1 LVGGRFIGT
10 HSLSGGA
17 SYYYSS
23 ALSMRNRGTFKIAKG
38 GKYYIKIGDYWYEAT
53 YSNGY
58 YNVASGSKGMQNDLF
73 NAAWAGGLSGY
84 ASGIENGPVTY
95 TGLAM
100 LHGSPSSPEYV
111 LNSEQA
117 GTLLKNLATMTM
129 SPYQAPQVDS
139 YNNGGNST
147 VYQFNG
153 DMNLPN
159 VQRPDQFFDE
169 LLKQA
174 NV

>member
-1 LVGGRFIGT
+1 
-10 HSLSGGA
+10 
-17 SYYYSS
+17 
-23 ALSMRNRGTFKIAKG
+23 
-38 GKYYIKIGDYWYEAT
+38 
-53 YSNGY
+53 
-58 YNVASGSKGMQNDLF
+58 
-73 NAAWAGGLSGY
+73 
-84 ASGIENGPVTY
+84 
-95 TGLAM
+95 M
-100 LHGSPSSPEYV
+100 LHGSPSNPEYV

-117 GTLLKNLATMTM
+117 GTLLKNLSTMTI
-129 SPYQAPQVDS
+129 SPYQAPKVDS

>member
-1 LVGGRFIGT
+1 MSNIRLAGT
-10 HSLSGGA
+10 KNA
-17 SYYYSS
+17 D
-23 ALSMRNRGTFKIAKG
+23 AKTKI
-38 GKYYIKIGDYWYEAT
+38 
-53 YSNGY
+53 SNGVTFY
-58 YNVASGSKGMQNDLF
+58 MVWSEKENKSYWTNVSSTATDSSGKTNYLTEGNYWSAEQLKSLGF
-73 NAAWAGGLSGY
+73 PGFS
-84 ASGIENGPVTY
+84 SGIENGPVTY

-100 LHGSPSSPEYV
+100 LHGSPSNPEYV

-129 SPYQAPQVDS
+129 SPYQAPTVDS

>member
-1 LVGGRFIGT
+1 
-10 HSLSGGA
+10 
-17 SYYYSS
+17 
-23 ALSMRNRGTFKIAKG
+23 
-38 GKYYIKIGDYWYEAT
+38 
-53 YSNGY
+53 
-58 YNVASGSKGMQNDLF
+58 
-73 NAAWAGGLSGY
+73 
-84 ASGIENGPVTY
+84 
-95 TGLAM
+95 M

-147 VYQFNG
+147 VYQFTG

-169 LLKQA
+169 LLHPA
-174 NV
+174 FLWDLVFLSFIRYARNSPSARLP